1 MFDKDQ
7 FIADCRA
14 ALEGDRASRNVREV
28 VARAV
33 SDPAQVLKGL
43 GEPKAGGI
51 QPIHRSPE
59 LTIINVLWPAHMV
72 IMPHN
77 HSMWAA
83 IGVYDGREDNMLWRR
98 LPDDSDGRIEAAGAI
113 ALSTK
118 DAQVFGPDVIHSV
131 VNPDPARDRRHPRL
145 WRRFLRRQ
153 AQRMGSEVAA
163 REALRHAEDPAGL
176 RALAFHPR
184 QRPLHG
190 GALEGIWPTST
201 ICSVRR
207 WRPSSPR

>member
-1 MFDKDQ
+1 MFDKDRL
-7 FIADCRA
+7 ITDCRA
-14 ALEGDRASRNVREV
+14 ALEGDRASRNVCEV

-33 SDPAQVLKGL
+33 SDPAAVINGL

-77 HSMWAA
+77 HSMWAV
-83 IGVYDGREDNMLWRR
+83 IGVYGGREDNMLWRR

-118 DAQVFGPDVIHSV
+118 DAQAFGPDIIHSV
-131 VNPDPARDRRHPRL
+131 VNPIQRVTGAIHVYGGDFFAAKRSEWDPESLHEKPFDMQKTLRDFAR
-145 WRRFLRRQ
+145 
-153 AQRMGSEVAA
+153 
-163 REALRHAEDPAGL
+163 
-176 RALAFHPR
+176 
-184 QRPLHG
+184 
-190 GALEGIWPTST
+190 
-201 ICSVRR
+201 
-207 WRPSSPR
+207 

>member
-7 FIADCRA
+7 LIADCRS
-14 ALEGDRASRNVREV
+14 ALEGDRASRNVREI

-33 SDPAQVLKGL
+33 SDPGAVINGL

-77 HSMWAA
+77 HSMWAV
-83 IGVYDGREDNMLWRR
+83 IGVYGGREDNMLWRR
-98 LPDDSDGRIEAAGAI
+98 LPDDSDRGIEAAGAI

-131 VNPDPARDRRHPRL
+131 VNPIQRVTGAIHVYGGDFFAAKRSEWDPESLHEKPFDM
-145 WRRFLRRQ
+145 Q
-153 AQRMGSEVAA
+153 K
-163 REALRHAEDPAGL
+163 ALRDFA
-176 RALAFHPR
+176 R
-184 QRPLHG
+184 
-190 GALEGIWPTST
+190 
-201 ICSVRR
+201 
-207 WRPSSPR
+207 